1 MKLQFFLFFIFSSV
15 HFSYSQF
22 GEQLI
27 ITEEAIRARSVFAA
41 DVDGDNDIDVL
52 SASENDNKVAWYEN
66 LDGLGTFGSQ
76 KVITNTLVAAVDVFA
91 VDLDGDTDIDV
102 LVASK
107 GVSQFDS
114 KLVWFENLNGQGTFS
129 NEILISDEIQGAIS
143 VFAADLDGDLDLDV
157 LSASF
162 SDNTVS
168 WFENTDGMG
177 TFGTRQ
183 IITANALSTRDV
195 IAIDIDSD
203 FDLDVVT
210 VSTAS
215 DELLWFE
222 NLNGM
227 GSFGSA
233 RLINADTNGPLSVF
247 TADMDG
253 DSDMDVISNAPAD
266 NSVFWYENLDG
277 LGDFGK
283 KNVITQELISAFDVY
298 AADLDNDLDMDV
310 LAVSANDDKVV
321 WFPNLDGLGN
331 FGAMQIISTE
341 TDLAYSV
348 YVADI
353 NNDTFLDVLS
363 ASSVDNKIAWYKNSG
378 VFGVQDFLARSITI
392 FPNPTQDTLAIKAK
406 DITLTKVEVYDMLG
420 RTLLSVKG
428 NVNSLDVSALQSG
441 VLFVTV
447 HTELGVI
454 VKKVIKVL

>member
-1 MKLQFFLFFIFSSV
+1 
-15 HFSYSQF
+15 
-22 GEQLI
+22 
-27 ITEEAIRARSVFAA
+27 
-41 DVDGDNDIDVL
+41 
-52 SASENDNKVAWYEN
+52 
-66 LDGLGTFGSQ
+66 
-76 KVITNTLVAAVDVFA
+76 
-91 VDLDGDTDIDV
+91 
-102 LVASK
+102 
-107 GVSQFDS
+107 
-114 KLVWFENLNGQGTFS
+114 
-129 NEILISDEIQGAIS
+129 
-143 VFAADLDGDLDLDV
+143 
-157 LSASF
+157 
-162 SDNTVS
+162 
-168 WFENTDGMG
+168 
-177 TFGTRQ
+177 
-183 IITANALSTRDV
+183 
-195 IAIDIDSD
+195 
-203 FDLDVVT
+203 
-210 VSTAS
+210 
-215 DELLWFE
+215 
-222 NLNGM
+222 
-227 GSFGSA
+227 GSA